1 MISIN
6 MRFFVFVLCRKVFSK
21 LSFHVPE
28 ETVKRIVVC
37 APGVIEPVMCFLR
50 ERIEEK
56 PVEHT
61 AGDTL
66 LVCVCVCARVR
77 VCVCVCVHACVSVCP
92 ETCTVWHNL

>member
-56 PVEHT
+56 PVEPT
-61 AGDTL
+61 AGDT
-66 LVCVCVCARVR
+66 
-77 VCVCVCVHACVSVCP
+77 
-92 ETCTVWHNL
+92 